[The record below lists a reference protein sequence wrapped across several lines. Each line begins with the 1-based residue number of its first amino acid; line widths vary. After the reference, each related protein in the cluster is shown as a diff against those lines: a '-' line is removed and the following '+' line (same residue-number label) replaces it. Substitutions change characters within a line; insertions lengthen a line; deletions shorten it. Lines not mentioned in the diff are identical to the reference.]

1 MLSAIRVLDLTGA
14 DCRLA
19 GHLLAQHGADVVVVE
34 PPPRSAE
41 PSAAEANQA
50 AARTAEAWRIAFGRG
65 TRSVALDPG
74 DPADR
79 RRLEVLLR
87 HADVLLESWSNAER
101 TALGLTPQRTAAL
114 NGRLV
119 HATVS
124 PFGIDGPR
132 ADWAATDLTVM
143 ASASPLAVTGDRDRP
158 PVRMSTPQAFCFGAA
173 AAAGAVL
180 LALYERERSGLGQ
193 HVDAAAQTAAAL
205 ATQTGLLAEAVGAPA
220 SIRSAGGASMGRM
233 SLRFLYPA
241 ADGHVS
247 ITHVFGEIG
256 GPATAR
262 LMAWVHEAG
271 FCSEAV
277 RDKDWIRYAVLIDTG
292 EESVEEWEE
301 IKAAVAAFTSSRT
314 KAELLAGA
322 IERKLLMAP
331 VSNLDDVLHNPHFE
345 ARRFWVPTVAPDG
358 SPIAAPGPYARF
370 SGWEPPPLDTVPA
383 IGQHTDEVARDWAS
397 PPAGWPATGST
408 PGPTSAAA
416 AGAPGAPGALDGLKV
431 VDLTW
436 SVAGPAMNRT
446 LADHGATVVKVESV
460 RRLDAARTFI
470 PFWDNEAGIER
481 SALFDNLNAGKHSVA
496 LNIATPAGR
505 AVLDDLLRWADV
517 VIDSFSPRGRLAV
530 GLDED
535 RLRTLNPDLIILS
548 VSLFGLD
555 GPLAE
560 LAGYGNLGGALAG
573 CYELTGWPDRAPAG
587 PYLAY
592 TDYTSAH
599 LMLVTVLA
607 AALHRAR
614 GGSAPFIELSQ
625 AETALQFVAPALIA
639 TSMGGGT
646 AGEAFTRM
654 GNDDPAMA
662 PHGVYPCAGD
672 DRWVAIACQDDAR
685 WQALAALL
693 GRPDLA
699 GDPALERAD
708 GRLAARRRLD
718 EAVSAWTSPQD
729 PETVAERCQ
738 AAGVAAYTVQNSAEC
753 LADPQ
758 LAHRGHIVEL
768 DRPDRR
774 CFVEAT
780 RFRLSRTPGRP
791 RRSAPLL
798 GEHTF
803 EVLHELLGYDG
814 DRIAELAAAEVL
826 E

>member
-1 MLSAIRVLDLTGA
+1 MLSSIRVLDLT
-14 DCRLA
+14 DPQCRLA
-19 GHLLAQHGADVVVVE
+19 GHLLAQHGADVVLVE
-34 PPPRSAE
+34 P
-41 PSAAEANQA
+41 AATPGSGSPLDGAG
-50 AARTAEAWRIAFGRG
+50 RTAFARG
-65 TRSVALDPG
+65 VRSVALDRHDPG
-74 DPADR
+74 DADR
-79 RRLEVLLR
+79 LR
-87 HADVLLESWSNAER
+87 ELVRQADVLLESFTPGER
-101 TALGLTPQRTAAL
+101 AARGLSPEETAAL
-114 NGRLV
+114 NPRLV
-119 HATVS
+119 HASIT
-124 PFGIDGPR
+124 PYGIDGPR
-132 ADWAATDLTVM
+132 AGWVATDLTVM

-158 PVRMSTPQAFCFGAA
+158 PVRMSVPQAFSFGAA

-180 LALYERERSGLGQ
+180 IALFERERSGLGQ
-193 HVDAAAQTAAAL
+193 HVDASAQTAAAL

-220 SIRSAGGASMGRM
+220 SIRSAGGASMGKM

-271 FCSEAV
+271 FCTEAV
-277 RDKDWIRYAVLIDTG
+277 RNKDWVRYAVLVDSG

-301 IKAAVAAFTSSRT
+301 IKAAVAAFTGSKT

-331 VSNLDDVLHNPHFE
+331 VSSMGDVLASSHFA
-345 ARRFWVPTVAPDG
+345 ARGFWVEATGGVSARGGGGPVT
-358 SPIAAPGPYARF
+358 APGRYARF
-370 SGWEPPPLDTVPA
+370 SRWRPEPQTLVPA
-383 IGQHTDEVARDWAS
+383 VGDDTGPVLAQWVAR
-397 PPAGWPATGST
+397 PAPEGRPGSAPAVGV
-408 PGPTSAAA
+408 G
-416 AGAPGAPGALDGLKV
+416 AGALSGLRV

-436 SVAGPAMNRT
+436 SVAGPATCRV

-470 PFWDNEAGIER
+470 PFWNNEAGVEN
-481 SALFDNLNAGKHSVA
+481 SALFDNLNAGKLSVG
-496 LNIATPAGR
+496 LNIATAEGR

-517 VIDSFSPRGRLAV
+517 VIDSFSPRGRMAV
-530 GLDED
+530 GLGDD
-535 RLRTLNPDLIILS
+535 QVRALNPDVVMMS

-592 TDYTSAH
+592 TDYTSGH

-607 AALHRAR
+607 ALLHREQ
-614 GGSAPFIELSQ
+614 GGPGQFVELSQ

-639 TSMGGGT
+639 TAVS
-646 AGEAFTRM
+646 GEPFSRM
-654 GNDDPAMA
+654 GNDDLAMA
-662 PHGVYPCAGD
+662 PHGVYPCRGD
-672 DRWVAIACQDDAR
+672 DRWVAVACPDDER
-685 WQALAALL
+685 WLALCQLIGRADLAAEPSL
-693 GRPDLA
+693 RLA
-699 GDPALERAD
+699 AD
-708 GRLAARRRLD
+708 RLAARRRLD
-718 EAVSAWTSPQD
+718 DAVAAWTATLD
-729 PETVAERCQ
+729 PEDAAAQCQTV
-738 AAGVAAYTVQNSAEC
+738 GVAAYTVQNSAEC

-758 LAHRGHIVEL
+758 LAHRGHVVEL
-768 DRPDRR
+768 DRSGRR
-774 CFVEAT
+774 CIVEAT

-791 RRSAPLL
+791 QRHAPLL

-803 EVLHELLGYDG
+803 EVLTGMLGYDG
-814 DRIAELAAAEVL
+814 DRVADLAAAEVL